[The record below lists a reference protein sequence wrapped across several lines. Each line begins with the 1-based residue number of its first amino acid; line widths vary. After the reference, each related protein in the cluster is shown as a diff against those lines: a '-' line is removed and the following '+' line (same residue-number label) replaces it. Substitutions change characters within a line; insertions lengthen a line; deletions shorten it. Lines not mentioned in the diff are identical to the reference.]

1 MRWLGPLVACVAA
14 LATAACD
21 PMSDQYFSQGAG
33 FDLNSGQLAQATQ
46 LQDEYVYYI
55 CRQAG
60 GSNLET
66 TAGPSCSGASWTAFT
81 EAGMNDV
88 DQRCD
93 AFLGWLD
100 AQRRNRTPV
109 LSQIATMGA
118 ATAGI
123 MGVTGVGIHAI
134 AIVATAFGLA
144 GTSYANW
151 NSRLLLDVDHS
162 TVQTVVYTRQ
172 QQYRKANAGMIVPDR
187 AAAIYLLRGYL
198 RICMP
203 ITIETDINTTVALVQ
218 RGALEAAAQSPILRS
233 IPTVPF
239 TPRAPVTQGERPVGT
254 KNQDFSLILDPYRP
268 NVDTVENLHA
278 PLRALCATEAQI
290 KDIRGNIDLLRQLIR
305 FYQFVLTYH
314 VGDTSLSQEVTGKL
328 TPGQAARLRTITSSC
343 DLTDSAANFY
353 EFWRLP
359 RGIRGQI
366 HLLNKA
372 MPSEPP
378 LDSGASVE
386 DIRARIAKVRN
397 AISPETLPFKDPAVD
412 DQITP
417 DLNAGIH

>member
-1 MRWLGPLVACVAA
+1 
-14 LATAACD
+14 
-21 PMSDQYFSQGAG
+21 
-33 FDLNSGQLAQATQ
+33 
-46 LQDEYVYYI
+46 
-55 CRQAG
+55 
-60 GSNLET
+60 
-66 TAGPSCSGASWTAFT
+66 
-81 EAGMNDV
+81 
-88 DQRCD
+88 
-93 AFLGWLD
+93 
-100 AQRRNRTPV
+100 
-109 LSQIATMGA
+109 
-118 ATAGI
+118 
-123 MGVTGVGIHAI
+123 
-134 AIVATAFGLA
+134 
-144 GTSYANW
+144 
-151 NSRLLLDVDHS
+151 
-162 TVQTVVYTRQ
+162 
-172 QQYRKANAGMIVPDR
+172 
-187 AAAIYLLRGYL
+187 
-198 RICMP
+198 
-203 ITIETDINTTVALVQ
+203 
-218 RGALEAAAQSPILRS
+218 
-233 IPTVPF
+233 VPF

-268 NVDTVENLHA
+268 SVDTVENLHA

-290 KDIRGNIDLLRQLIR
+290 KDIRGNIDSLQQLIR

-397 AISPETLPFKDPAVD
+397 AISPETLPFKDPTVD

>member
-1 MRWLGPLVACVAA
+1 MRWLGLLVACVAA

-21 PMSDQYFSQGAG
+21 PMSDQFFSEGAG

-81 EAGMNDV
+81 EAGMNDI

-93 AFLGWLD
+93 AYLGWLD
-100 AQRRNRTPV
+100 AQRRDRTPV
-109 LSQIATMGA
+109 LSQIAAMGA

-123 MGVTGVGIHAI
+123 MGVTGVGTHAI
-134 AIVATAFGLA
+134 AIAATAFGLA

-172 QQYRKANAGMIVPDR
+172 QQYRKANAGVIVPDR

-233 IPTVPF
+233 IPTTPF
-239 TPRAPVTQGERPVGT
+239 TPRMPVAGGVRPVGT
-254 KNQDFSLILDPYRP
+254 ENKDFNLILTAYDPS
-268 NVDTVENLHA
+268 VDTVENLHA

-290 KDIRGNIDLLRQLIR
+290 NNIRGNVSKLQHLIR
-305 FYQFVLTYH
+305 LYQFVDTYKP
-314 VGDTSLSQEVTGKL
+314 GDTSLSPDVTGML
-328 TPGQAARLRTITSSC
+328 TRTQIKRLRGISSPC
-343 DLTDSAANFY
+343 NLTASAENIY
-353 EFWRLP
+353 EVRI
-359 RGIRGQI
+359 RGIRGSI
-366 HLLNKA
+366 DALNKA
-372 MPSEPP
+372 SPSATP
-378 LDSGASVE
+378 LGDTRVRQISGRGSRRFPGQL
-386 DIRARIAKVRN
+386 I
-397 AISPETLPFKDPAVD
+397 
-412 DQITP
+412 Q
-417 DLNAGIH
+417 